1 MPEAKNGAKTGSN
14 NDDVTTREG
23 AENWLGR
30 RIRQIG
36 KLVIL
41 AVVLTPVAVTAV
53 ILAKTVFRGKGM
65 PPMSAFIPA
74 LLMWSV
80 ITIAI
85 LLFVAFLI
93 GFKRFKVA
101 RRVRPFLRE
110 GNQKS
115 GRVVEILESSRRG
128 GGVNFYKMT
137 IVVETDDGSRAEAAI
152 EEMEGTDLPEVAR
165 HAPATVWTLGER
177 SVIGTSGSLFES
189 GV

>member
-1 MPEAKNGAKTGSN
+1 MAEAKNAAKTGSK

-41 AVVLTPVAVTAV
+41 GMVLTPVAVTVV
-53 ILAKTVFRGKGM
+53 ILARTVFRGRGM
-65 PPMSAFIPA
+65 PPMSVFIPA

-80 ITIAI
+80 IIVAI
-85 LLFVAFLI
+85 LLFMGFLL
-93 GFKRFKVA
+93 GFRRFKVA
-101 RRVRPFLRE
+101 RRVRPFLRD
-110 GNQKS
+110 GTQKS

-128 GGVNFYKMT
+128 GGVNFYKKT
-137 IVVETDDGSRAEAAI
+137 IVVETDDGSKAEAAI

-165 HAPATVWTLGER
+165 NAPATVWTLGNR

-189 GV
+189 SV